1 MLLGT
6 LGASWLGNLLI
17 GKATIWPGEGTI
29 RADEKVLMLP
39 HLLTNFEIQKYN
51 QNEPKF
57 NSAYSRNNLYKV
69 NVGAYII
76 NLDEYE
82 PIGTHWIVLYVNDNN
97 VW

>member
-39 HLLTNFEIQKYN
+39 HLLTN
-51 QNEPKF
+51 
-57 NSAYSRNNLYKV
+57 SAYSRNNLYKV